1 MHQCHQLPTVVELFH
16 FYFVFLVI
24 GLSIRRLAGP
34 ALPSSLKQ
42 NAQLSSVECT
52 DATHALEPR
61 ENQLDCI
68 MSRKSNINNNR
79 SESKSPTR
87 QTKLTF
93 RRSSKG
99 NDIDYEQLQL
109 LQSER
114 SWMAPPAQIPA
125 APVAGKMQ
133 LKLSTSKIRLQPTQ
147 MELSNADALR
157 RKSAPQLISFSIA
170 PQRDMSSGHQ
180 TVPRLPAYEP
190 SAIRRSRTLA
200 LSTDQQQQQQRQQH
214 RQQQQSG
221 IIFTSSTDSNSDP
234 SSSSITGG
242 SSTSPESLLDNILSG
257 ASSVSVQSSSSASD
271 ITVAQ
276 PPTPPPP
283 PPAPSLDAPLGSARS
298 AVPPKPKRVLDLKAS
313 PELRISPPTPDSGI
327 QLEVSS
333 LLLPTGPGA
342 TVDIYDTTYQVSR
355 SCTPSPVGT
364 PMVSPSNSFSLRP
377 ASSFVSITFPEDLK
391 CSICMDVFTDP
402 RTLHCLHSFCLQ
414 CLVNENTR
422 DEVMWEDRSNYSL
435 RSSTPDIAGTA
446 ELATV
451 APARQR
457 GASFSLRSKKSLD
470 RMVLRVSSG
479 WALQ

>member
-1 MHQCHQLPTVVELFH
+1 
-16 FYFVFLVI
+16 
-24 GLSIRRLAGP
+24 
-34 ALPSSLKQ
+34 
-42 NAQLSSVECT
+42 
-52 DATHALEPR
+52 
-61 ENQLDCI
+61 

-79 SESKSPTR
+79 NQSKSPTR
-87 QTKLTF
+87 QAKLTF
-93 RRSSKG
+93 RRNSKS
-99 NDIDYEQLQL
+99 NNIDYEQLQL
-109 LQSER
+109 LTTEH
-114 SWMAPPAQIPA
+114 SWTVPAPDPIPATAA

-133 LKLSTSKIRLQPTQ
+133 IKLSPSKIRLQPSQ
-147 MELSNADALR
+147 MELANADALR

-170 PQRDMSSGHQ
+170 PQRETSSGCQ
-180 TVPRLPAYEP
+180 TVPRLPVYVP
-190 SAIRRSRTLA
+190 SVSNCIRRSRTLG
-200 LSTDQQQQQQRQQH
+200 LSTDQ
-214 RQQQQSG
+214 QQQQSG
-221 IIFTSSTDSNSDP
+221 IIFTGSADSNSDP

-271 ITVAQ
+271 ITVA
-276 PPTPPPP
+276 PPPP
-283 PPAPSLDAPLGSARS
+283 PPVQAAPLAVTRS
-298 AVPPKPKRVLDLKAS
+298 PVPPKPKRVLDLKAS

-342 TVDIYDTTYQVSR
+342 TADFYDTASQVSR

-377 ASSFVSITFPEDLK
+377 TSSFVSITFPEDLK
-391 CSICMDVFTDP
+391 CSICMDVYTDP

-435 RSSTPDIAGTA
+435 RSSTPDIAGTG

-451 APARQR
+451 VPARQR

-479 WALQ
+479 RIS